1 VKDRHTRY
9 AAWSGIGFVILVV
22 LAFLV
27 TPKPPA
33 SDASASEVLEYMV
46 DHHSALHVVQL
57 LFGAAVLLFIWFI
70 GTLRATLGAAEGDQ
84 GRLAGTAYGGG
95 LIAAAVLIVSFGL
108 SATAALHPAENGP
121 QVTHA
126 LNDAAAL
133 TLAVGAPAVAVF
145 FLGNSL
151 SILRSGFLAPWLA
164 WLGFAAAVFNAVGI
178 SAVFTDRGV
187 FAADGFLG
195 FFLGFVLFLAWF
207 LAASI
212 LLVRKLG
219 DAGGAATPD

>member
-1 VKDRHTRY
+1 MKDRHARY
-9 AAWSGIGFVILVV
+9 AAWSGIGFVIFVV
-22 LAFLV
+22 LGFIV

-33 SDASASEVLEYMV
+33 SDASATEVLEYMV

-57 LFGAAVLLFIWFI
+57 LFAAAVLAFIWFI
-70 GTLRATLGAAEGDQ
+70 GTLRSTLGAAEGGQ
-84 GRLAGTAYGGG
+84 SRLAGTAYGGG
-95 LIAAAVLIVSFGL
+95 LVTAAVLIVSFAL

-133 TLAVGAPAVAVF
+133 TLAVGAPAVVVF

-151 SILRSGFLAPWLA
+151 SILHSGFLAA
-164 WLGFAAAVFNAVGI
+164 WLGWLGIAAAVFNAIGI
-178 SAVFTDRGV
+178 SAVFTDHGV
-187 FAADGFLG
+187 FAADGLLG
-195 FFLGFVLFLAWF
+195 FFLGFILFLVWF
-207 LAASI
+207 LAAGI

-219 DAGGAATPD
+219 ETGGAATPD